1 MKITKNK
8 KPIMAADFDIPSETE
23 TEFVD
28 TIDDIADSVDDI
40 QDTMEQVEEED
51 VDIEMDNNIANHYI
65 AECDSCHGIF
75 VSALIQ
81 SDQEVES
88 ITGICP
94 LCDKDTTQYLY
105 WIIKNVRDVD

>member
-1 MKITKNK
+1 MKIRRNA
-8 KPIMAADFDIPSETE
+8 PIMAAGFDDDPEMMGDAIE
-23 TEFVD
+23 D
-28 TIDDIADSVDDI
+28 TVDDIADAVDDI
-40 QDTMEQVEEED
+40 QDTMEDVEED
-51 VDIEMDNNIANHYI
+51 DIDIEMENNIANHYV
-65 AECDSCHGIF
+65 AECDSCHGVFI
-75 VSALIQ
+75 SALVE

>member
-1 MKITKNK
+1 MKIRRNA
-8 KPIMAADFDIPSETE
+8 PIMAADFDEDPAMMSEDIE
-23 TEFVD
+23 D
-28 TIDDIADSVDDI
+28 TVDDIADAVDDI
-40 QDTMEQVEEED
+40 QDTMEDVEED
-51 VDIEMDNNIANHYI
+51 DIDIEMENNIANHYV

-75 VSALIQ
+75 ISALVE

-105 WIIKNVRDVD
+105 WLIKNVRDVD

>member
-1 MKITKNK
+1 MGEDESIDLLDGDGMCFEEVT
-8 KPIMAADFDIPSETE
+8 IP
-23 TEFVD
+23 
-28 TIDDIADSVDDI
+28 
-40 QDTMEQVEEED
+40 EQVEEDD